1 MTLKLYEH
9 LCYFTCAQINANGD
23 NERNNIDDDNAE
35 SEVDA
40 SRSGSGCQVSSLHY
54 LWLVTIQEQS
64 DMQGYM
70 SYFAGRC

>member
-1 MTLKLYEH
+1 LTLKLYYH
-9 LCYFTCAQINANGD
+9 LFYFKCAQINAHGD
-23 NERNNIDDDNAE
+23 NKHNNIDDDNAE

-40 SRSGSGCQVSSLHY
+40 SRSGSGSQVSSLHY
-54 LWLVTIQEQS
+54 LWLVTIQEQI

>member
-1 MTLKLYEH
+1 MTLKLYDH
-9 LCYFTCAQINANGD
+9 LCYFICAQINANGD

-40 SRSGSGCQVSSLHY
+40 SRSGSGSQVSYLHY
-54 LWLVTIQEQS
+54 LWLVTIQEQI